1 MEVTE
6 ELHGKTT
13 VVIAKGRLDSN
24 TSKILETRLTDLA
37 SVPAA
42 SLVVDLGQV
51 DYVSSAGLRVLL
63 IAVKK
68 VKGGGGKL
76 ALCAIQP
83 QVREVFDISGLSA
96 VFAIHPER
104 STSVQAVGA

>member
-6 ELHGKTT
+6 ESNGKAT

-24 TSKILETRLTDLA
+24 TSKVLETRLTALA

-42 SLVVDLGQV
+42 VLVVDLGQV

-96 VFAIHPER
+96 VFSIHPER
-104 STSVQAVGA
+104 AAAVQAVNA

>member
-1 MEVTE
+1 MEVTDE
-6 ELHGKTT
+6 VHGKAT

-24 TSKILETRLTDLA
+24 TSKLLETRLTELA

-42 SLVVDLGQV
+42 ALVVDLGQV

-96 VFAIHPER
+96 VFSIHPER
-104 STSVQAVGA
+104 SASIQAVGG